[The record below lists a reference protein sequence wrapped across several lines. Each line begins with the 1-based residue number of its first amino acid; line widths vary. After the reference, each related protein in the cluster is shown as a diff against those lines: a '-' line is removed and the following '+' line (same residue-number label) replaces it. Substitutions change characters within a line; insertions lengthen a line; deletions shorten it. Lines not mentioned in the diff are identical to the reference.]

1 MGKRRP
7 DNASALQTEFDAHHV
22 RLSSHRL
29 FRDHL
34 TPGTTD
40 RVGDDHPAALGVTD
54 DQSGSLSVTEPQVQR
69 SRGMFIKFNGGLI
82 MLHSGKARANREQQ
96 RQSLVQMIKAQQLRS
111 NDLNC
116 SYDTAA
122 DPRHVEF
129 MQRKYQAA
137 Q

>member
-1 MGKRRP
+1 MISPAPFG
-7 DNASALQTEFDAHHV
+7 
-22 RLSSHRL
+22 HRATGAEIV
-29 FRDHL
+29 H
-34 TPGTTD
+34 
-40 RVGDDHPAALGVTD
+40 
-54 DQSGSLSVTEPQVQR
+54 
-69 SRGMFIKFNGGLI
+69 GMFNRFNGGLI

-137 Q
+137 QQ